1 MSRAELL
8 PTWFDHAQAAL
19 SHDPILTVNTIW
31 ALISQPDD
39 GGAPPD
45 GVTWWLEEARRVML
59 ERARDRLPIGQ
70 GIPALRAWQARGERF
85 DRRVESL
92 VVAHAEAMQHAMN
105 QPAEPVRPATPAR
118 RSATERALQAR
129 TRGDQ
134 S

>member
-8 PTWFDHAQAAL
+8 PTWFDQAHHAL
-19 SHDPILTVNTIW
+19 SHDPILTVNTVW
-31 ALISQPDD
+31 ALVSQPDD

-70 GIPALRAWQARGERF
+70 GIPALRSWQARVDRL

-92 VVAHAEAMQHAMN
+92 LAAHADAMQHAIG
-105 QPAEPVRPATPAR
+105 QPAEPVRPVTPAA

-129 TRGDQ
+129 TRVDR